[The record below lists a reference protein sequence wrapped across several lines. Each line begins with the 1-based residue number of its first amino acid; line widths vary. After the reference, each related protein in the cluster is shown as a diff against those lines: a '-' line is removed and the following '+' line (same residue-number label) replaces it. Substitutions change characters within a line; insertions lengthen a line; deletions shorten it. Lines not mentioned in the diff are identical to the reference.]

1 MKTRTNQPVV
11 ADGTPDGSLAKVLG
25 VDASGNIVKG
35 EVSGGTQLYK
45 HSIESEGD
53 NIIVISTIST
63 PVEEDDAQA
72 MKQLLKTAINITTP
86 DGDTLIYHESNDY
99 LYGIDS
105 GSLSALVDC
114 GYLTMGTVDTVTA
127 L

>member
-11 ADGTPDGSLAKVLG
+11 ADETPNGTLAKVLG

-35 EVSGGTQLYK
+35 DVSGGTQLYK
-45 HSIESEGD
+45 HSIESDGD

-63 PVEEDDAQA
+63 PVEEDDATA

-105 GSLSALVDC
+105 GSLSGLVDC
-114 GYLTMGTVDTVTA
+114 GYLTMGTVDTVSA